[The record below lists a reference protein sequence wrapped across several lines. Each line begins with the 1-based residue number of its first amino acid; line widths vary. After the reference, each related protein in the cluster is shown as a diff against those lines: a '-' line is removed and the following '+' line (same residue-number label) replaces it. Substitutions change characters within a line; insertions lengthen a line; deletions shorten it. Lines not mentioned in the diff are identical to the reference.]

1 MRRLIITILMYAP
14 LYLITRAGFMRAGE
28 DLKR

>member
-14 LYLITRAGFMRAGE
+14 LYLIARAGLLWAGR
-28 DLKR
+28 DLE